1 MILLA
6 ALAASLF
13 ARRFTPQAEWL
24 HQACRR
30 IEATVPGFQGFH
42 IIGGGVRAGNAAPL
56 PGPVSPCHGGAGNA
70 VSR

>member
-24 HQACRR
+24 PGQSRCR
-30 IEATVPGFQGFH
+30 
-42 IIGGGVRAGNAAPL
+42 
-56 PGPVSPCHGGAGNA
+56 
-70 VSR
+70 